1 MGISAENAQ
10 ESMDELAGLLPEYP
24 SLIHGKLTTNS
35 ARLKSLLA
43 KASIKSVD
51 LKKGASTFKC
61 SEPILIRGVRFYSPD
76 PDKAVRL
83 INMRAIK
90 VDGSMGARKRGFRPK
105 GMDYSFV
112 PLDAYCTGFEVEIN
126 ISRSVVA
133 VTKIEVV
140 GYNVQQLEDFAET
153 LQKGLDV
160 RHGLDDFIEG
170 YRAEFVDIT
179 NELSIAKEALEKS
192 NREST
197 EVNAEVTSVKSDLAA
212 LEIRRSGVTSEM
224 EKLAEANRAAENA
237 KEQLESELKVLNS
250 SMGETRFKLKELI
263 NEKRLIS
270 DEYSDFVTEGRGQ
283 STIYVWLS
291 VLPVIGAL
299 GVLGFLLNA
308 GWNFADIAVS
318 TPSEAYAHLLQRA
331 PYTLAT
337 VAAFSLLVKVAY
349 MLITKVI
356 QIHEDRLTLAK
367 LLVIARDTVVASAAD
382 LEMSDEEIFNQRI
395 QLKMKLLKQYL
406 NMEDDV
412 ESDKQGVVDKMIEVA
427 KDVVEKHPVLKK
439 GSSP

>member
-1 MGISAENAQ
+1 
-10 ESMDELAGLLPEYP
+10 
-24 SLIHGKLTTNS
+24 
-35 ARLKSLLA
+35 
-43 KASIKSVD
+43 
-51 LKKGASTFKC
+51 
-61 SEPILIRGVRFYSPD
+61 
-76 PDKAVRL
+76 
-83 INMRAIK
+83 
-90 VDGSMGARKRGFRPK
+90 
-105 GMDYSFV
+105 MDYSFV

-126 ISRSVVA
+126 ISKSVVA
-133 VTKIEVV
+133 VTKIDVV
-140 GYNVQQLEDFAET
+140 GYNILQLEGFAET

-170 YRAEFVDIT
+170 YKAELVDIT

-212 LEIRRSGVTSEM
+212 LEIRKSGVTSEM
-224 EKLAEANRAAENA
+224 EKLAETNRAAENA

-299 GVLGFLLNA
+299 GVLGFLLHA

-427 KDVVEKHPVLKK
+427 RDVVEKHPVLKK
-439 GSSP
+439 ESSP

>member
-1 MGISAENAQ
+1 
-10 ESMDELAGLLPEYP
+10 
-24 SLIHGKLTTNS
+24 
-35 ARLKSLLA
+35 
-43 KASIKSVD
+43 
-51 LKKGASTFKC
+51 
-61 SEPILIRGVRFYSPD
+61 
-76 PDKAVRL
+76 
-83 INMRAIK
+83 
-90 VDGSMGARKRGFRPK
+90 
-105 GMDYSFV
+105 
-112 PLDAYCTGFEVEIN
+112 
-126 ISRSVVA
+126 
-133 VTKIEVV
+133 
-140 GYNVQQLEDFAET
+140 
-153 LQKGLDV
+153 
-160 RHGLDDFIEG
+160 
-170 YRAEFVDIT
+170 
-179 NELSIAKEALEKS
+179 
-192 NREST
+192 
-197 EVNAEVTSVKSDLAA
+197 
-212 LEIRRSGVTSEM
+212 M
-224 EKLAEANRAAENA
+224 EKLAETNRAAENA

-299 GVLGFLLNA
+299 GVLGFLLHA

-427 KDVVEKHPVLKK
+427 RDVVEKHPVLKK
-439 GSSP
+439 ESSP